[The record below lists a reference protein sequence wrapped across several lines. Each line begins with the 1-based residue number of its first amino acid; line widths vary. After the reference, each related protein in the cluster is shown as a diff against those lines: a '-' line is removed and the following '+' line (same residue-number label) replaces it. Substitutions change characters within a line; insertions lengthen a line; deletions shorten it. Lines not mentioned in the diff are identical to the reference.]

1 MDNGDTRP
9 GRPQAGAAAQAFAAV
24 DASPHAAALIRYL
37 DQVATLPE
45 VRRWQATAIELL
57 ALQPGMRVLD
67 AGCGLGAA
75 AREVARHVRPGGSVM
90 AVDVSEQMIDSA
102 RSRDDG
108 TTGVE
113 YELADVT
120 ALPYATG
127 SFDRSRCERVL
138 QHLPDPDAA
147 IGELARVTVPGGL
160 VCVLDGDWRSL
171 AVDTG
176 DDAVADQV
184 LTYLCATSPQ
194 PAIGRSLRRRFVTAG
209 LVDVEVRVLPLTYTA
224 LADVAVLFPFF
235 DERVPPEA
243 ELVPAGLRDTWFGAL
258 RRADA
263 EGTLWVSATAY
274 VAAGTV
280 PDAAA

>member
-1 MDNGDTRP
+1 MDDGDTRP
-9 GRPQAGAAAQAFAAV
+9 GRSQAGAGAQAFAAV
-24 DASPHAAALIRYL
+24 DASQHAAALIRYL

-57 ALQPGMRVLD
+57 ALQPGMQVLD

-75 AREVARHVRPGGSVM
+75 AREVARYVRPGGSVL
-90 AVDVSEQMIDSA
+90 AVDVSEQMLDSA

-138 QHLPDPDAA
+138 QHLPDPDVA
-147 IGELARVTVPGGL
+147 IGELARVTAPGGL

-184 LTYLCATSPQ
+184 LSYLCATSPQ
-194 PAIGRSLRRRFVTAG
+194 PAIGRSLRRRFVSAG
-209 LVDVEVRVLPLTYTA
+209 LVDVEVRALPLTYTA
-224 LADVAVLFPFF
+224 LTDVAVLFPFF
-235 DERVPPEA
+235 DQRVPADA
-243 ELVPAGLRDTWFGAL
+243 ELVPADLRDTWFAAL